1 MIEETLIAGFGG
13 QGVLLSGKLLAHA
26 ALAAGFET
34 TWFPSYGPEMRG
46 GTANCTVIFGD
57 EEIGSPIAS
66 AYDTIIVMNQP
77 SLERFECKVRS
88 SGRLLVNAS
97 MVPTEATRTDID
109 VYRLGAVEIA
119 EELGDARAANVV
131 MLGAYAALIGNL
143 PFDDLERVIAETFA
157 SKGSDVVQR
166 NLAAL
171 RAGSAAM
178 QPSSV

>member
-1 MIEETLIAGFGG
+1 MKEEVLIAGFGG
-13 QGVLLSGKLLAHA
+13 QGILLGGKLLAQG

-46 GTANCTVIFGD
+46 GTANCTVVFGD

-66 AYDTIIVMNQP
+66 AYDTVIVMNQP
-77 SLERFECKVRS
+77 SLERFESNVRLG
-88 SGRLLVNAS
+88 GRLLINAS

-119 EELGDARAANVV
+119 EELGEARAANVV
-131 MLGAYAALIGNL
+131 MLGAYAGLIGNL
-143 PFDDLERVIAETFA
+143 PFDVLERVIAETFEG
-157 SKGSDVVQR
+157 KGDDVVRR

-171 RAGSAAM
+171 RAGSAVT